1 MGNSRRAA
9 LILLFG
15 GLASGC
21 PLPEKPAGEVSVEQ
35 VELRIA
41 PAGASTAAVYF
52 TLRNSSQQADTLQR
66 ISSPA
71 GTISLHST
79 MVHDDGVVMMTPLPR
94 VAIPASTTLL
104 FKVGERHGMLEQ
116 FSRALHVNDSV
127 SLTFEFARRKSIAVT
142 VRVHAVGVE
151 E

>member
-1 MGNSRRAA
+1 VLS
-9 LILLFG
+9 LLFAG
-15 GLASGC
+15 SITGC
-21 PLPEKPAGEVSVEQ
+21 PLPEKKTGEVLVEQ
-35 VELRIA
+35 VELRMA

-52 TLRNSSQQADTLQR
+52 TLRNSTQLADTLVH
-66 ISSPA
+66 ITSPA

-79 MVHDDGVVMMTPLPR
+79 MLHDDGVVMMTPMPR
-94 VAIPASTTLL
+94 AAIPASTTLL

-116 FSRALHVNDSV
+116 FSGPLHVNDSV
-127 SLTFEFARRKSIAVT
+127 SLTFEFARRKPIAVT

>member
-1 MGNSRRAA
+1 MLS
-9 LILLFG
+9 LLFAG
-15 GLASGC
+15 SITGC
-21 PLPEKPAGEVSVEQ
+21 PLPEKKTGEVLVEQ
-35 VELRIA
+35 VELRMA

-52 TLRNSSQQADTLQR
+52 TLRNSTQLADTLVH
-66 ISSPA
+66 ITSPA

-79 MVHDDGVVMMTPLPR
+79 MLHDDGVVMMTPMPR
-94 VAIPASTTLL
+94 AAIPASTTLL

-116 FSRALHVNDSV
+116 FSGPLHVNDSV
-127 SLTFEFARRKSIAVT
+127 SLTFEFARRKPIAVT

>member
-1 MGNSRRAA
+1 MGNSQRVVM
-9 LILLFG
+9 LLLFA
-15 GLASGC
+15 GLLTGC
-21 PLPEKPAGEVSVEQ
+21 PLPEKQAGEVSVEQ
-35 VELRIA
+35 VEVRMA

-52 TLRNSSQQADTLQR
+52 TLRNSTQLADTLKR

-79 MVHDDGVVMMTPLPR
+79 MLHDNGVVMMTPLPR

-116 FSRALHVNDSV
+116 LSSPLHVNDSV
-127 SLTFEFARRKSIAVT
+127 SLTFEFARRKSILMT
-142 VRVHAVGVE
+142 VRVQAVGAE